1 MGCSPLIRMADL
13 KRWDADR
20 LRRTLAAL
28 LVLGLLATTTRAQS
42 PRRNGADDMSPAL
55 QALQR
60 DDAQNPAQLWVKD
73 GEALWAGAAPNAP
86 ACASCHAP
94 ASVPAMAAHHPA
106 WDERRA
112 RPITLAGRID
122 QCRQRHQ
129 QAAPQGPDGPEV
141 LALAAYLAQA
151 ARGRPWAP
159 ELDVQQ
165 HTALRPWLDLGER
178 LWTQRMGQLNLACTQ
193 CHDQH
198 AGARL
203 GGATI
208 PQAHPTGYPSY
219 RLEWQALGSLQ
230 RRLRGC
236 VVGVRAEP
244 FAPDADEWLAL
255 ELHLA
260 RRATGMPLEG
270 PSVRP

>member
-1 MGCSPLIRMADL
+1 VAADL
-13 KRWDADR
+13 KRWAAA
-20 LRRTLAAL
+20 TLGALAL
-28 LVLGLLATTTRAQS
+28 LAPPSHAQTQ
-42 PRRNGADDMSPAL
+42 RRSGIDFMSPAL

-73 GEALWAGAAPNAP
+73 GEALWAQAAPGGP
-86 ACASCHAP
+86 ACASCHPA
-94 ASVPAMAAHHPA
+94 ASVPTMAARHPA
-106 WDERRA
+106 WDERSA

-129 QAAPQGPDGPEV
+129 RATPQGPDGPEV

-151 ARGRPWAP
+151 ARGLPWAP
-159 ELDVQQ
+159 ALDLQQ
-165 HTALRPWLDLGER
+165 HPSLQRWLTLGER
-178 LWTQRMGQLNLACTQ
+178 LWTQRMGQLNLACAQ

-198 AGARL
+198 AGGKL

-219 RLEWQALGSLQ
+219 RLEWQALGSLP

-236 VVGVRAEP
+236 LVGVRAEP

-260 RRATGMPLEG
+260 RRAASMPLEG
-270 PSVRP
+270 PAVRP